1 MYGSTCADMQVDVMG
16 ECLSSIKHVVGT
28 TSGCF
33 YPRSNHWE
41 VGGRPQC
48 DKCGCRVRN
57 CSQHRFTTLETI
69 SNYRN
74 SYPGF
79 SSGRPRGTT
88 PADDRYIVLQ
98 ARRNR
103 WQTAGEIARHMTQA
117 TGRPILRFTVAR
129 RLHGGGLFA
138 RRPVRCVPLTPAHRR
153 RRSLW
158 CREHRNWRDNEW
170 GRVLFTDE
178 SRFSLSSDFH
188 RILIWRERGSRNHPS
203 NIIERD
209 RYGGRGVL
217 VWEGIMLGSRTDLHI
232 FDAGSFNGTRY
243 CNEILLPY
251 VRLFRGAMGL
261 QFLFMDDNA
270 PCHRTVAA
278 EQLLESRRLAARTL
292 PPVTIRELRLA
303 LQDEWAAMPQQ
314 LIDTLILSMGRRCET
329 CLAVSE
335 EIISLNKDRMFLA
348 GHPLQGCFGLQSHCA
363 PCYFFNKASFYPS
376 DFSFNDFMRGRI
388 IGKIE
393 EGRKI
398 TDVAREFD
406 IAHSV
411 VSRLWKSFKTTGM
424 CSRRH
429 GGGRVRSTTPAEHIY
444 IVLSA
449 KSNRRTTAQQVADQF
464 LAASGKQIS
473 RKTVARR
480 LKGGGLY
487 ARRLVVCIP
496 LTRQHRTA
504 RLQWCREHHNWT
516 EQDWACVL
524 FSDESRFSLSSD
536 CRRQLIW
543 RESGTAY
550 RPENIQEKD
559 RYPTCSIM
567 VWAGIMINGRT
578 CLHVVANGTMTG
590 QRYIDEVLLPH
601 VRLFRG
607 AVGDKFVFMDDNATC
622 HRTLVVQDCLDSEGI
637 QRLVWPARSPDLN
650 PIENVWDA
658 LGRQVAGRNYPP
670 TNKNTLIRALT
681 EEWDKLPQQLLDN
694 VVQSMVRRV
703 EYCITLHGG
712 HIPY

>member
-1 MYGSTCADMQVDVMG
+1 MPS
-16 ECLSSIKHVVGT
+16 
-28 TSGCF
+28 
-33 YPRSNHWE
+33 
-41 VGGRPQC
+41 
-48 DKCGCRVRN
+48 
-57 CSQHRFTTLETI
+57 
-69 SNYRN
+69 
-74 SYPGF
+74 
-79 SSGRPRGTT
+79 
-88 PADDRYIVLQ
+88 
-98 ARRNR
+98 
-103 WQTAGEIARHMTQA
+103 RH
-117 TGRPILRFTVAR
+117 
-129 RLHGGGLFA
+129 
-138 RRPVRCVPLTPAHRR
+138 
-153 RRSLW
+153 
-158 CREHRNWRDNEW
+158 
-170 GRVLFTDE
+170 
-178 SRFSLSSDFH
+178 
-188 RILIWRERGSRNHPS
+188 
-203 NIIERD
+203 
-209 RYGGRGVL
+209 
-217 VWEGIMLGSRTDLHI
+217 HI
-232 FDAGSFNGTRY
+232 D
-243 CNEILLPY
+243 
-251 VRLFRGAMGL
+251 
-261 QFLFMDDNA
+261 
-270 PCHRTVAA
+270 
-278 EQLLESRRLAARTL
+278 
-292 PPVTIRELRLA
+292 
-303 LQDEWAAMPQQ
+303 
-314 LIDTLILSMGRRCET
+314 
-329 CLAVSE
+329 
-335 EIISLNKDRMFLA
+335 
-348 GHPLQGCFGLQSHCA
+348 
-363 PCYFFNKASFYPS
+363 
-376 DFSFNDFMRGRI
+376 DFMRGRI

-411 VSRLWKSFKTTGM
+411 VSRMWKSFKTTGM

-429 GGGRVRSTTPAEHIY
+429 GGGRVRSTKPAEDTY

-449 KSNRRTTAQQVADQF
+449 KRNRRTTAQQ
-464 LAASGKQIS
+464 
-473 RKTVARR
+473 
-480 LKGGGLY
+480 GGGLY
-487 ARRLVVCIP
+487 ARRPVVCVP

-578 CLHVVANGTMTG
+578 RLHVVANGTMTG

-622 HRTLVVQDCLDSEGI
+622 HRTLAVQDCLVSEGI

-670 TNKNTLIRALT
+670 TNKNTLILVLT

-694 VVQSMVRRV
+694 VGQSMVRRV
-703 EYCITLHGG
+703 ECCITLHGG